1 MRRVVGLGDHVL
13 LPVPLDRSLLK
24 NSQCRQS
31 LAGSPLQVRGFSYFR
46 LYFGASAINGAVS
59 QCTYPAAA
67 APLLQHSDDFPAS
80 SSVGALVKAGK
91 IPVFQS
97 GGLDGY
103 LSNPASIGGIPLH
116 SLPHV
121 LQEQMNGTLAN
132 GSGYQSDSSATQS
145 PPQALWVPSKTF
157 FFPFLACERVLRH
170 SWRVTSPLHLTSIKE
185 EQEDEEIC
193 DNYPYE
199 SAESMDE
206 HGHSPDANQDEGTGS
221 PERPNLHFDRVP
233 SLWPPGPSSPPRLRP
248 PEAAE
253 SVCFI
258 RIDKRPLRGDF
269 F

>member
-1 MRRVVGLGDHVL
+1 MEPCRSARTQLQRRLCCSTL
-13 LPVPLDRSLLK
+13 KISERRLSPVRSWRLK
-24 NSQCRQS
+24 E
-31 LAGSPLQVRGFSYFR
+31 
-46 LYFGASAINGAVS
+46 
-59 QCTYPAAA
+59 
-67 APLLQHSDDFPAS
+67 
-80 SSVGALVKAGK
+80 

-103 LSNPASIGGIPLH
+103 LSNPASMGSIPLH

-145 PPQALWVPSKTF
+145 PPQALWVPSKPLQNRLF
-157 FFPFLACERVLRH
+157 SFLFPFLTRECDLWH
-170 SWRVTSPLHLTSIKE
+170 SWRAASPLGLTSIKE

-199 SAESMDE
+199 SAESTDE
-206 HGHSPDANQDEGTGS
+206 HGHSPDVNQDEGNGS

-233 SLWPPGPSSPPRLRP
+233 SLWPRGASCSPRSRP
-248 PEAAE
+248 PEAPE
-253 SVCFI
+253 SICFT
-258 RIDKRPLRGDF
+258 RINKRPLLGIF